1 MVDLLVR
8 SSQFLYYVDAPRLM
22 IDKAAVQQT
31 PIIVCSSN
39 WCIDNFQIFKF
50 AQIAI

>member
-1 MVDLLVR
+1 
-8 SSQFLYYVDAPRLM
+8 M

-31 PIIVCSSN
+31 PNIACSSK
-39 WCIDNFQIFKF
+39 WCIVNFQIFKF